1 MLSACSA
8 PVTYFPPPPL
18 RVLIVDAHDIF
29 RLACPALLRT
39 QGFAVAG
46 LTPND
51 DVVAV
56 GRTFEPHV
64 ALIDP
69 EPVGQFRNIVLGL
82 RSLARAP
89 LVVVMSSAEPE
100 RLDPLSRG
108 LPFLAKADV
117 CAPAIRHAVESAG
130 DESAAQAES
139 G

>member
-1 MLSACSA
+1 MKRASDI
-8 PVTYFPPPPL
+8 FPSSPL

-29 RLACPALLRT
+29 RVACSALLRT
-39 QGFAVAG
+39 QGLAVAD

-51 DVVAV
+51 GVVAV

-69 EPVGQFRNIVLGL
+69 EPVGQFRNIVPGL

-117 CAPAIRHAVESAG
+117 CASAILRAVESAR
-130 DESAAQAES
+130 DESAARRSLDE
-139 G
+139 

>member
-1 MLSACSA
+1 M
-8 PVTYFPPPPL
+8 
-18 RVLIVDAHDIF
+18 
-29 RLACPALLRT
+29 
-39 QGFAVAG
+39 VAD
-46 LTPND
+46 LTPSD

-69 EPVGQFRNIVLGL
+69 EPDGQFRNIVLRL

-89 LVVVMSSAEPE
+89 LVVVMSSAEPKQ
-100 RLDPLSRG
+100 LDPLSQG

-117 CAPAIRHAVESAG
+117 CAPAILRAVKAAR
-130 DESAAQAES
+130 DESVAQTHS